1 MADTDY
7 ARLRIGGLG
16 LVCLIAN
23 KPGRGRS
30 KGATSSY
37 TLKDS
42 TPRVCAA
49 DCGKTFVPRAAHS
62 RFCSRKCQTKINNR
76 GKQAARRD
84 STERP
89 CNYCRA
95 QFIPEYGSLRRTY
108 CTTTCRDEAKRKVRS
123 GSCHRRRAEKNGG
136 RYEPVSKRKVF
147 ERDGWRCYLC
157 GCDTPLTKSGTQD
170 DAAPELD
177 HVIPLAAGG
186 DHTYENTRCACRRCN
201 RAKGSTIPAQ
211 GLQGPPRQPG
221 GRG

>member
-16 LVCLIAN
+16 LVCLIA
-23 KPGRGRS
+23 KTPGRGRP
-30 KGATSSY
+30 KGVPY
-37 TLKDS
+37 VLKDS
-42 TPRVCAA
+42 SPRVCGAG
-49 DCGKTFVPRAAHS
+49 CGQSFVPRAAHS

-76 GKQAARRD
+76 DKQAARRD
-84 STERP
+84 SAERP
-89 CNYCRA
+89 CNYCGA
-95 QFIPEYGSLRRTY
+95 QFAPDYGSLRRTY
-108 CTTTCRDEAKRKVRS
+108 CTKACRDEAKRKVRS
-123 GSCHRRRAEKNGG
+123 GSSHRRRAVKNGG

-201 RAKGSTIPAQ
+201 RAKGASLPGSAIHGA
-211 GLQGPPRQPG
+211 PRKPEG
-221 GRG
+221 HA